1 MPCPCP
7 PSPLPSL
14 FPVRQGWAVPEAS
27 SSGHPSPRGHDRLG
41 GGLCG
46 DGTRPGWP
54 IKSTPHLVE
63 GQLRSPADPG
73 CGLKLRLR
81 GALQEA
87 GPDTCARW
95 SPQMHPRRPG
105 PVSFVLTPTTHPHGP
120 LSLPWWFPGRRA
132 RPRAWGPSPSDPWS
146 WPHDLSGLL
155 QVPLLP
161 PSPVALLTPSGGH
174 RPQGEV
180 VKGPPWE
187 LSHYAPWA
195 CCHAGCPHPTC
206 PNCPGTPL
214 PSPAAAQA
222 GPGWGP
228 GTTPARHPHTLLHP
242 AALRLC

>member
-41 GGLCG
+41 GGLHG

-54 IKSTPHLVE
+54 VRSTPHPVE

-95 SPQMHPRRPG
+95 APQMHPRRPS
-105 PVSFVLTPTTHPHGP
+105 PVSFVLTPATHPHSPLSPPCTSSPRQHLCLAVP
-120 LSLPWWFPGRRA
+120 LSLTGAGLPGGCRDCGGVDGGSQA
-132 RPRAWGPSPSDPWS
+132 G
-146 WPHDLSGLL
+146 GLGL
-155 QVPLLP
+155 GLGVPLPAIPGAGLTTFLGCSKFLCSLP
-161 PSPVALLTPSGGH
+161 PLL
-174 RPQGEV
+174 
-180 VKGPPWE
+180 
-187 LSHYAPWA
+187 
-195 CCHAGCPHPTC
+195 
-206 PNCPGTPL
+206 
-214 PSPAAAQA
+214 
-222 GPGWGP
+222 
-228 GTTPARHPHTLLHP
+228 
-242 AALRLC
+242 LC